1 MMFKIPKQLMAVALM
16 FVGLCLA
23 VFGNSWGPFLF
34 EPLETTE
41 TGTWITLIV
50 PFLPMVFIGSGA
62 ALLVSHHRAREA

>member
-1 MMFKIPKQLMAVALM
+1 MMFKFVKQLIAAVLILA
-16 FVGLCLA
+16 GLYMA

-34 EPLETTE
+34 ERLETTE

-62 ALLVSHHRAREA
+62 ALFVWHRRRR

>member
-1 MMFKIPKQLMAVALM
+1 MMFKFVKQLTAAALILA
-16 FVGLCLA
+16 GLYLA

-34 EPLETTE
+34 DRLETTE

-62 ALLVSHHRAREA
+62 ALFVWHHRRR